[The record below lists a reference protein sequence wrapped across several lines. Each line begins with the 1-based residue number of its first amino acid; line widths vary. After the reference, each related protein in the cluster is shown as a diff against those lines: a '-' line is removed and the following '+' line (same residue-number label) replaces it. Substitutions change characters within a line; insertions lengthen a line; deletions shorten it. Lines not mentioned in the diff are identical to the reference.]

1 MNKEIN
7 KYLSKINKDDCI
19 KFMKILPDN
28 CIDLTM
34 TSPPYDDLRDYEN
47 KLVWDYTTFR
57 KVARELYR
65 VTKKGGV
72 VVWVIGD
79 KTHKGNK
86 SLTSFKHALYFQEV
100 GYNIYDVIIY
110 EKAGSGPPHPTR
122 YFNSFEYMFVMSKGK
137 PKSVN
142 LLKDKKNSCAGM
154 STFGDI
160 TRREKDGSLTN
171 KGKKVI
177 NKFGIRTNIWR
188 YNNGKGFSSKDKIA
202 YEHPATF
209 PEKLVEDHI
218 RSWSNPGDVVFD
230 PFGGSGTT
238 AKVSIELD
246 RKWLYVEKVEKYCD
260 VAKRRIEN
268 MGVNLDVQDDNNK
281 KQY

>member
-1 MNKEIN
+1 MNKEMN
-7 KYLSKINKDDCI
+7 KYLSKINNDDCI
-19 KFMKILPDN
+19 KFMKRLPDN
-28 CIDLTM
+28 CIDLTV

-47 KLVWDYTTFR
+47 KLVWDFNTFR

-79 KTHKGNK
+79 KTDKGNK

-100 GYNIYDVIIY
+100 GFNIYDVIIY
-110 EKAGSGPPHPTR
+110 EKAGSGPPHPNR

-177 NKFGIRTNIWR
+177 NEFGVRTNIWR

-218 RSWSNPGDVVFD
+218 KSWSNPGDVVFD

-268 MGVNLDVQDDNNK
+268 MG
-281 KQY
+281 

>member
-1 MNKEIN
+1 MNKELN
-7 KYLSKINKDDCI
+7 KYLGKINNDDCI
-19 KFMKILPDN
+19 KFMKKLPDN
-28 CIDLTM
+28 CIDLTV
-34 TSPPYDDLRDYEN
+34 TSPPYDNLRDYEN
-47 KLVWDYTTFR
+47 KIVWDYNTFK

-79 KTHKGNK
+79 KTDKGNK
-86 SLTSFKHALYFQEV
+86 SLTSFKHALYFQEI
-100 GYNIYDVIIY
+100 GFNIYDIIIY
-110 EKAGSGPPHPTR
+110 EKAGSGPPHPNR
-122 YFNSFEYMFVMSKGK
+122 YFNSFEYMFIMSKGK

-154 STFGDI
+154 STYGDI
-160 TRREKDGSLTN
+160 TRREKDGGLTN

-177 NKFGIRTNIWR
+177 NEFGVRTNVWK

-202 YEHPATF
+202 YEHPAIF

-218 RSWSNPGDVVFD
+218 KSWSNMGDVVFD

-268 MGVNLDVQDDNNK
+268 MGVDLCVQNNNNK
-281 KQY
+281 E

>member
-1 MNKEIN
+1 MNRELN
-7 KYLSKINKDDCI
+7 KYLGKINNDDCI
-19 KFMKILPDN
+19 KFMKKLPDN
-28 CIDLTM
+28 CIDLTV
-34 TSPPYDDLRDYEN
+34 TSPPYDNLRDYEN
-47 KLVWDYTTFR
+47 KIVWDYNTFK

-79 KTHKGNK
+79 KTDKGNK
-86 SLTSFKHALYFQEV
+86 SLTSFKHALYFQEI
-100 GYNIYDVIIY
+100 GFNIYDIIIY
-110 EKAGSGPPHPTR
+110 EKAGSGPPHPNR
-122 YFNSFEYMFVMSKGK
+122 YFNSFEYMFIMSKGK

-154 STFGDI
+154 STYGDI
-160 TRREKDGSLTN
+160 TRREKDGGLTN

-177 NKFGIRTNIWR
+177 NEFGVRTNVWK

-202 YEHPATF
+202 YEHPAIF

-218 RSWSNPGDVVFD
+218 KSWSNMGDVVFD

-268 MGVNLDVQDDNNK
+268 MGVDLCVQNNNNK
-281 KQY
+281 E

>member
-1 MNKEIN
+1 MNKELK
-7 KYLSKINKDDCI
+7 KYLGKINNDDCI
-19 KFMKILPDN
+19 RFIKKLPDN
-28 CIDLTM
+28 CIDLTV
-34 TSPPYDDLRDYEN
+34 TSPPYDDLRTYEN
-47 KLVWDYTTFR
+47 TLVWDYNTFR

-79 KTHKGNK
+79 KTDKGNK

-100 GYNIYDVIIY
+100 GFNIYDVIIY
-110 EKAGSGPPHPTR
+110 EKAGSGPPHPNR
-122 YFNSFEYMFVMSKGK
+122 YFNSFEYMFVTSKGK
-137 PKSVN
+137 PKTVN

-154 STFGDI
+154 TTFG

-177 NKFGIRTNIWR
+177 NEYGVRTNIWK
-188 YNNGKGFSSKDKIA
+188 YNHGGFSSKDKIA

-218 RSWSNPGDVVFD
+218 KSWSHRGDVVFD

-238 AKVSIELD
+238 AKISIKLD

-268 MGVNLDVQDDNNK
+268 MVVDLDVQDNNN
-281 KQY
+281 

>member
-1 MNKEIN
+1 MNKELK
-7 KYLSKINKDDCI
+7 KYLGKINNDDCI
-19 KFMKILPDN
+19 RFIKKLPDN
-28 CIDLTM
+28 CIDLTV
-34 TSPPYDDLRDYEN
+34 TSPPYDDLRTYEN
-47 KLVWDYTTFR
+47 TLVWDYNTFI

-79 KTHKGNK
+79 KTDKGNK

-100 GYNIYDVIIY
+100 GFNIYDVIIY
-110 EKAGSGPPHPTR
+110 EKSGSAPPHPNR

-137 PKSVN
+137 PKTIN

-154 STFGDI
+154 SSSG
-160 TRREKDGSLTN
+160 TRREKDGSLTT

-177 NKFGIRTNIWR
+177 NEYGIRTNIWK
-188 YNNGKGFSSKDKIA
+188 YNNGGGFSSKDKIA

-218 RSWSNPGDVVFD
+218 KSWSHRGDVVFD

-238 AKVSIELD
+238 AKISIKLD

-268 MGVNLDVQDDNNK
+268 MVVDLDVQDNNN
-281 KQY
+281 

>member
-1 MNKEIN
+1 MKKEMK
-7 KYLSKINKDDCI
+7 KYLGKINNEDCI
-19 KFMKILPDN
+19 KFMKKLPDN
-28 CIDLTM
+28 CIDLTV
-34 TSPPYDDLRDYEN
+34 TSPPYDDLRDYES
-47 KLVWDYTTFR
+47 KLIWNYNTFR

-79 KTHKGNK
+79 KTDRGNK

-100 GYNIYDVIIY
+100 GFNIFDVIIY
-110 EKAGSGPPHPTR
+110 EKAGSGPPHPNR
-122 YFNSFEYMFVMSKGK
+122 YFNSFEYMFVLSKGR
-137 PKSVN
+137 PKTIN

-177 NKFGIRTNIWR
+177 NEFGVRTNIWR

-202 YEHPATF
+202 YEHPAIF

-218 RSWSNPGDVVFD
+218 KSWSNPGDIVFD

-246 RKWLYVEKVEKYCD
+246 RQWIYVEKVEKYCD
-260 VAKRRIEN
+260 IAKKRLKN
-268 MGVNLDVQDDNNK
+268 VGVDFDVQNNNNK
-281 KQY
+281 E

>member
-1 MNKEIN
+1 MKKEMNKF
-7 KYLSKINKDDCI
+7 LGKINNDDCI
-19 KFMKILPDN
+19 KFMKKLPDN
-28 CIDLTM
+28 CIDLTV

-47 KLVWDYTTFR
+47 KLVWDYNTFR

-65 VTKKGGV
+65 VTKKGGI

-79 KTHKGNK
+79 KTDKGNK

-100 GYNIYDVIIY
+100 GFNIYDVIIY
-110 EKAGSGPPHPTR
+110 EKAGSGPPHPNR

-160 TRREKDGSLTN
+160 TRREKDGSLTT
-171 KGKKVI
+171 KGKKII
-177 NKFGIRTNIWR
+177 NEYGVRTNIWR

-218 RSWSNPGDVVFD
+218 KSWSNPGDIVFD

-246 RKWLYVEKVEKYCD
+246 RQWIYVEKVAKYCD
-260 VAKRRIEN
+260 VAKRRLEN
-268 MGVNLDVQDDNNK
+268 VGVKFDVQDNNNK
-281 KQY
+281 E

>member
-1 MNKEIN
+1 MKKEMNKF
-7 KYLSKINKDDCI
+7 LGKINNDDCI
-19 KFMKILPDN
+19 KFMKKLPDN
-28 CIDLTM
+28 CIDLTV

-47 KLVWDYTTFR
+47 KLVWDYNTFR

-65 VTKKGGV
+65 VTKKGGI

-79 KTHKGNK
+79 KTDKGNK

-100 GYNIYDVIIY
+100 GFNIYDVIIY
-110 EKAGSGPPHPTR
+110 EKAGSGPPHSNR

-177 NKFGIRTNIWR
+177 NEYGVRTNIWR

-218 RSWSNPGDVVFD
+218 KSWSNPGDIVFD

-246 RKWLYVEKVEKYCD
+246 RQWIYVEKVAKYCD
-260 VAKRRIEN
+260 VAKRRLEN
-268 MGVNLDVQDDNNK
+268 MGVKFDVQDNSNK
-281 KQY
+281 E

>member
-1 MNKEIN
+1 MKKEMNKYIGKIIN
-7 KYLSKINKDDCI
+7 DDCI
-19 KFMKILPDN
+19 KFMKKLPDN
-28 CIDLTM
+28 CIDLTV

-47 KLVWDYTTFR
+47 KLVWDYNTFR

-65 VTKKGGV
+65 VTKNDGV

-79 KTHKGNK
+79 KTDKGNK

-100 GYNIYDVIIY
+100 GFNIYDVIIY
-110 EKAGSGPPHPTR
+110 EKAGSGPPHPKR

-137 PKSVN
+137 PKTVN
-142 LLKDKKNSCAGM
+142 LLQDKKNSCAGM
-154 STFGDI
+154 TTFSDI

-177 NKFGIRTNIWR
+177 NEYGVRTNIWR

-218 RSWSNPGDVVFD
+218 KSWSNQGDVVFD

-246 RKWLYVEKVEKYCD
+246 RKWIYVEKVEKYCD

-268 MGVNLDVQDDNNK
+268 MGVNLDVQNNNN
-281 KQY
+281 

>member
-1 MNKEIN
+1 MKKEMNKF
-7 KYLSKINKDDCI
+7 LGKINNDDCI
-19 KFMKILPDN
+19 KFMKKLPDN
-28 CIDLTM
+28 CIDLTV

-47 KLVWDYTTFR
+47 KLVWDYNTFR

-65 VTKKGGV
+65 VTKKGGI

-79 KTHKGNK
+79 KTDKGNK

-100 GYNIYDVIIY
+100 GFNIYDVIIY
-110 EKAGSGPPHPTR
+110 EKAGSGPPHPNR

-177 NKFGIRTNIWR
+177 NEYGVRTNIWR

-218 RSWSNPGDVVFD
+218 KSWSNPGDIVFD

-246 RKWLYVEKVEKYCD
+246 RQWIYVEKVAKYCD
-260 VAKRRIEN
+260 VAKRRLEN
-268 MGVNLDVQDDNNK
+268 VGVKFDVQDNSNK
-281 KQY
+281 E